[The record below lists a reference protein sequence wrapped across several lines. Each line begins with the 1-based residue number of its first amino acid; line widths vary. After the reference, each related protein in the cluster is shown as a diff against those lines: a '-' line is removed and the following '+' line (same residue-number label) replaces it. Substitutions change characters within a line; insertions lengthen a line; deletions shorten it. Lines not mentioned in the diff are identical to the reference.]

1 MAETEKK
8 LFLQVCDIKKNYGHV
23 EALRG
28 VDLDVY
34 SGEILAI
41 VGDNGAGKSTL
52 IKTLAGVIVPDGGKI
67 IVEGQAYDKLNPRQA
82 LNLGIS
88 TVYQDLSLV
97 NCRDIAT
104 NIFLG
109 RELVKYKLFVDKK
122 KMVQEAI
129 ALFKQLNI
137 NIPSIHAQVGQLS
150 GGQRQGVA
158 VARAIKFGGK
168 LLVFDEPTAAMGVQE
183 TTAALSLITSLGKQG
198 YAVIIISHNLHQIF
212 SLAQRICVIRQGL
225 VVDTVS
231 TADVTP
237 IQVVSL
243 ITGAAQVPA

>member
-1 MAETEKK
+1 MAEAEKK
-8 LFLQVCDIKKNYGHV
+8 LFLQVRNLKKSYGHV

-34 SGEILAI
+34 TGEILAV

-52 IKTLAGVIVPDGGKI
+52 IKSLAGALVPDSGKI
-67 IVEGQAYDKLNPRQA
+67 IVEGQTYEQLNPRQA
-82 LNLGIS
+82 LDLGIS

-104 NIFLG
+104 NVFLG
-109 RELVKYKLFVDKK
+109 REPLKYRLFIDKK
-122 KMVQEAI
+122 KMVQDSI
-129 ALFKQLNI
+129 ALFNQLKI
-137 NIPSIHAQVGQLS
+137 HIPSIHALVGRLS

-168 LLVFDEPTAAMGVQE
+168 LLIFDEPTAAMGIQE
-183 TTAALSLITSLGKQG
+183 TAATLSLIKSLGKQG
-198 YAVIIISHNLHQIF
+198 YAVIIISHNLHQVF
-212 SLAQRICVIRQGL
+212 SLAQRICIIRQGL

-231 TADVTP
+231 TADITP
-237 IQVVSL
+237 NQVVSM
-243 ITGAAQVPA
+243 ITGAAQVPS